1 MILKQT
7 SVEYYNEI
15 KDLNISNRE
24 KQKKLDGEIK
34 ILLGEALQNSRIF
47 SQSSTLLRE
56 ITTRYGITLVNRGE

>member
-1 MILKQT
+1 MKIFLT
-7 SVEYYNEI
+7 G
-15 KDLNISNRE
+15 E

-56 ITTRYGITLVNRGE
+56 I